1 MALDLTKVEEY
12 VEINIPIFHS
22 KRLDSLDRL
31 DIGKIIAR
39 KNPYLFRAK
48 NPGPAELV
56 RSFADAIISSNEE
69 TVFGDWLEGLA
80 IFVNNQV
87 FGGRKSGIQGID
99 LEFESGEI
107 KYIVSIKSGPNWGNS
122 SQMKKMVQDFKSA
135 KKILRTSNSNIN
147 VIAVNGCCYGRDNR
161 PDKGDY
167 FKYCGEE
174 FWKFISGDPMLYK
187 DLIKPLGHN
196 AKLRNEEFLT
206 SYNNKISVLQRDFLV
221 KFCTTDGAIDWS
233 KIVEFNSGAK
243 KSG

>member
-1 MALDLTKVEEY
+1 MALDIIKVQEY
-12 VEINIPIFHS
+12 VETNIPLFHS
-22 KRLDSLDRL
+22 KRLESLDRL

-48 NPGPAELV
+48 NLGPAELV

-80 IFVNNQV
+80 IFVNDLV

-99 LEFESGEI
+99 LEFETGEV

-122 SQMKKMVQDFKSA
+122 SQIKKMAQDFKSA

-174 FWKFISGDPMLYK
+174 FWKFISGDPLLYK
-187 DLIKPLGHN
+187 DLIKPLGYN
-196 AKLRNEEFLT
+196 AKLRNEEFLI
-206 SYNNKISVLQRDFLV
+206 SYNNKITVLQRDFLIR
-221 KFCTTDGAIDWS
+221 FCTTDGAIDWG
-233 KIVEFNSGAK
+233 KIIEFNSGAK